1 MCPPRHSIK
10 LSQTFSG
17 KASYI
22 SCAWL
27 SGSHPKTMRA
37 FFSFYSDA
45 LKIALQSIFAHKL
58 RAFLTLI
65 GIIIGVASVVTV
77 GASISGLN
85 TYVVEKV
92 AKVLGSNHFMI
103 ARIASSAR
111 LSDEEFER
119 MNRRNKRV
127 NWDEFEWVR
136 DHCKSCTEVGAAVQ
150 GQADIKQEGIEF
162 PGALVFGVTE
172 NMVDIED
179 KTIVDGRFISNDE
192 VQRSAFVVV
201 LGGDIKDK
209 FFPNTNPVGKLLKV
223 RGLPMRVVGV
233 EEKRGSFFGDSFD
246 RHIYIPVSTHLQI
259 FGRNGLQIHGKAEG
273 RETFQATIE
282 EARVAMRNKRRLNG
296 NEEDDF
302 GVVNVEELN
311 NQIDQFTGSIA
322 MVVVPITLITLV
334 VGGIVVMNIML
345 VSVTERTFEVGLRK
359 AVGATKKQILLQ
371 FLIESAI
378 LCALGGIIGLL
389 LSYGVTALITAL
401 ASITMTI
408 TVGYILLALI
418 VSTAIGMIAGIYPA
432 FKAARL
438 DPILA
443 LTKAT

>member
-1 MCPPRHSIK
+1 
-10 LSQTFSG
+10 
-17 KASYI
+17 
-22 SCAWL
+22 
-27 SGSHPKTMRA
+27 MRA

-85 TYVVEKV
+85 TYIVDKIS
-92 AKVLGSNHFMI
+92 KVLGNNHFMI
-103 ARIASSAR
+103 ARMAFSGHMD
-111 LSDEEFER
+111 DEEFER
-119 MNRRNKRV
+119 RNRRNKRIA
-127 NWDEFEWVR
+127 WDDYEWVR
-136 DHCKSCTEVGAAVQ
+136 DHCFSCAEVGAESGSGV
-150 GQADIKQEGIEF
+150 DLKQDGIEF
-162 PGALVFGVTE
+162 PGAIVFGATA

-179 KTIVDGRFISNDE
+179 KTIESGRFISNDE
-192 VQRSAFVVV
+192 VQRSALVVV
-201 LGGDIKDK
+201 LGGDIKEK
-209 FFPNTNPVGKLLKV
+209 FFPNTDAIGKTLKI

-233 EEKRGSFFGDSFD
+233 EEKRGAFFGDSFD
-246 RHIYIPVSTHLQI
+246 RHVYIPVTTHMQI
-259 FGRNGLQIHGKAEG
+259 FGRNGLQIHGKG
-273 RETFQATIE
+273 RTRETFQATIE
-282 EARVAMRNKRRLNG
+282 DARVAMRIKRRLNG

-302 GVVNVEELN
+302 GLVNVEELN

-322 MVVVPITLITLV
+322 KVVVPITAITLL

-359 AVGATKKQILLQ
+359 AVGATRRQILVQ
-371 FLIESAI
+371 FLIESGI

-389 LSYGVTALITAL
+389 IAWGITTLITAL

-408 TVGYILLALI
+408 TIGYILLALT
-418 VSTAIGMIAGIYPA
+418 VSTVTGMLAGIYPA

-443 LTKAT
+443 LTHAT

>member
-1 MCPPRHSIK
+1 
-10 LSQTFSG
+10 
-17 KASYI
+17 
-22 SCAWL
+22 
-27 SGSHPKTMRA
+27 MRA

-85 TYVVEKV
+85 TYVVDKV
-92 AKVLGSNHFMI
+92 AKMLGSNHFMI
-103 ARIASSAR
+103 ARMAFQGHMT
-111 LSDEEFER
+111 DEEFER
-119 MNRRNKRV
+119 RNRRNKRL
-127 NWDEFEWVR
+127 NWDDYEWVR
-136 DHCKSCTEVGAAVQ
+136 DHCMSCAEVGAEV
-150 GQADIKQEGIEF
+150 GNGTDLKQDGLEF
-162 PGALVFGVTE
+162 PGAIVFGVTA

-179 KTIVDGRFISNDE
+179 KTIEDGRFISADE
-192 VQRSAFVVV
+192 VQRSALVVV

-209 FFPNTNPVGKLLKV
+209 FFPNQDAIGKVLKV

-233 EEKRGSFFGDSFD
+233 EEKRGSFFGDSTD
-246 RHIYIPVSTHLQI
+246 RHIYIPVTTHLQI
-259 FGRNGLQIHGKAEG
+259 FGRNGLQIHGKSQTREG
-273 RETFQATIE
+273 LQPTIE
-282 EARVAMRNKRRLNG
+282 EARVAMRNKHRLNG

-302 GVVNVEELN
+302 GLVNVEELN
-311 NQIDQFTGSIA
+311 NQIDEFTGSIA
-322 MVVVPITLITLV
+322 KVVVPITLITLI

-359 AVGATKKQILLQ
+359 AVGATRRQILLQ
-371 FLIESAI
+371 FLIESGI
-378 LCALGGIIGLL
+378 LCALGGVIGLL
-389 LSYGVTALITAL
+389 VAWGVTTLITVL

-408 TVGYILLALI
+408 TIGYILLALI

-443 LTKAT
+443 LTQTT

>member
-1 MCPPRHSIK
+1 M
-10 LSQTFSG
+10 
-17 KASYI
+17 KAI
-22 SCAWL
+22 L
-27 SGSHPKTMRA
+27 
-37 FFSFYSDA
+37 SFYSDA

-65 GIIIGVASVVTV
+65 GIIIGVSSVVTV

-85 TYVVEKV
+85 TYVIEKIQ
-92 AKVLGSNHFMI
+92 KILGSNHFMI
-103 ARIASSAR
+103 ARMAFSGDMD
-111 LSDEEFER
+111 DEEFER
-119 MNRRNKRV
+119 RNRRNKRIT
-127 NWDEFEWVR
+127 WDDYEWVR
-136 DHCKSCTEVGAAVQ
+136 DHCLSCAEVGAAA
-150 GQADIKQEGIEF
+150 GNGADLKQDGIEF
-162 PGALVFGVTE
+162 PGAVVFGATA

-179 KTIVDGRFISNDE
+179 KTIESGRFISADE
-192 VQRSAFVVV
+192 VQRSAMVAV

-209 FFPNTNPVGKLLKV
+209 FFPNTDPIGKTLKI

-233 EEKRGSFFGDSFD
+233 EEKRGAFFGDSID
-246 RHIYIPVSTHLQI
+246 RHVYIPITTHLQI
-259 FGRNGLQIHGKAEG
+259 FGRNGLQIHGKG
-273 RETFQATIE
+273 RTRESFQASIE
-282 EARVAMRNKRRLNG
+282 DARVAMRIKRRLKG

-302 GVVNVEELN
+302 GLVNVEELN
-311 NQIDQFTGSIA
+311 NQIDEFTNSIA
-322 MVVVPITLITLV
+322 MVVVPITAITLL

-359 AVGATKKQILLQ
+359 AVGATRRQILLQ

-389 LSYGVTALITAL
+389 LSWGITTLITTL

-408 TVGYILLALI
+408 TIGYILLALT
-418 VSTAIGMIAGIYPA
+418 VSTVTGMLAGIYPA

-443 LTKAT
+443 LTHAT

>member
-1 MCPPRHSIK
+1 MK
-10 LSQTFSG
+10 
-17 KASYI
+17 
-22 SCAWL
+22 
-27 SGSHPKTMRA
+27 A

-65 GIIIGVASVVTV
+65 GIIIGVASVVVV

-85 TYVVEKV
+85 TYVVERV
-92 AKVLGSNHFMI
+92 SKVLGSNHFMI
-103 ARIASSAR
+103 ARMAFHGR
-111 LSDEEFER
+111 MSDEEFER
-119 MNRRNKRV
+119 RNRRNKQLTW
-127 NWDEFEWVR
+127 NDYEWVR
-136 DHCKSCTEVGAAVQ
+136 DHCGSCSEVGAQ
-150 GQADIKQEGIEF
+150 SNGGTDLKQDGIEF
-162 PGALVFGVTE
+162 PGARIIGVSA

-179 KTIVDGRFISNDE
+179 KTIEDGRFIWPDE
-192 VQRSAFVVV
+192 VERSALVCV
-201 LGGDIKDK
+201 LGADIKEK
-209 FFPNTNPVGKLLKV
+209 FFPHTNAVGKILKV

-246 RHIYIPVSTHLQI
+246 RHVYLPVTTQMQI
-259 FGRNGLQIHGKAEG
+259 FGRNNLQIHGKTAS
-273 RETFQATIE
+273 REIFQ
-282 EARVAMRNKRRLNG
+282 EALEDARIALRNKHGLKG

-322 MVVVPITLITLV
+322 AVVVPITLITLV

-359 AVGATKKQILLQ
+359 AVGATRKQILLQ

-378 LCALGGIIGLL
+378 LCALGGILGLL
-389 LSYGVTALITAL
+389 LAWGVTQLITTL

-408 TVGYILLALI
+408 TLGYILLAI
-418 VSTAIGMIAGIYPA
+418 VVSTAIGMVAGIYPA

-443 LTKAT
+443 LTHAT

>member
-1 MCPPRHSIK
+1 M
-10 LSQTFSG
+10 
-17 KASYI
+17 KAI
-22 SCAWL
+22 L
-27 SGSHPKTMRA
+27 
-37 FFSFYSDA
+37 SFYSDA

-65 GIIIGVASVVTV
+65 GIIIGVSSVVTV

-85 TYVVEKV
+85 TYVVEKIQ
-92 AKVLGSNHFMI
+92 KILGSNHFMI
-103 ARIASSAR
+103 ARMAFSGDMD
-111 LSDEEFER
+111 DEEFER
-119 MNRRNKRV
+119 RNRRNKRIT
-127 NWDEFEWVR
+127 WDDYEWVR
-136 DHCKSCTEVGAAVQ
+136 DHCLSCAEVGAAA
-150 GQADIKQEGIEF
+150 GNGADLKQDGIEF
-162 PGALVFGVTE
+162 PGAVVFGATA

-179 KTIVDGRFISNDE
+179 KTIESGRFISADE
-192 VQRSAFVVV
+192 VQRSAMVVV

-209 FFPNTNPVGKLLKV
+209 FFPNTDPIGKTLKI

-233 EEKRGSFFGDSFD
+233 EEKRGAFFGDSID
-246 RHIYIPVSTHLQI
+246 RHVYIPITTHLQI
-259 FGRNGLQIHGKAEG
+259 FGRNGLQIHGKG
-273 RETFQATIE
+273 RTRESFQASIE
-282 EARVAMRNKRRLNG
+282 DARVAMRIKRRLKG

-302 GVVNVEELN
+302 GLVNVEELN
-311 NQIDQFTGSIA
+311 NQIDEFTNSIA
-322 MVVVPITLITLV
+322 MVVVPITAITLL

-359 AVGATKKQILLQ
+359 AVGATRRQILLQ

-389 LSYGVTALITAL
+389 LSWGITTLITTL

-408 TVGYILLALI
+408 TIGYILLALT
-418 VSTAIGMIAGIYPA
+418 VSTVTGMLAGIYPA

-443 LTKAT
+443 LTHAT

>member
-1 MCPPRHSIK
+1 M
-10 LSQTFSG
+10 
-17 KASYI
+17 KA
-22 SCAWL
+22 L
-27 SGSHPKTMRA
+27 
-37 FFSFYSDA
+37 FSFYSDA

-65 GIIIGVASVVTV
+65 GIIIGVASVVVV

-85 TYVVEKV
+85 TYVVERV
-92 AKVLGSNHFMI
+92 SKVLGSNHFMI
-103 ARIASSAR
+103 ARMAFHGR
-111 LSDEEFER
+111 MSDEEFER
-119 MNRRNKRV
+119 RNRRNK
-127 NWDEFEWVR
+127 NLTWEDYEWVR
-136 DHCKSCTEVGAAVQ
+136 DHCASCSDVGAQ
-150 GQADIKQEGIEF
+150 SNGGADLKQDGIEF
-162 PGALVFGVTE
+162 PGVRIIGVSA

-179 KTIVDGRFISNDE
+179 KTIEEGRFIWPDE
-192 VQRSAFVVV
+192 VERSAFVCV
-201 LGGDIKDK
+201 LGADIKEK
-209 FFPNTNPVGKLLKV
+209 FFPLGSAVGKTLKI

-246 RHIYIPVSTHLQI
+246 RMVYIPVTTQMQI
-259 FGRNGLQIHGKAEG
+259 FGRNNLQIHGKTTS
-273 RETFQATIE
+273 RETFQGAIE
-282 EARVAMRNKRRLNG
+282 DARIALRNKHGLKG

-322 MVVVPITLITLV
+322 AVVVPITLITLV

-378 LCALGGIIGLL
+378 LCALGGVLGLL
-389 LSYGVTALITAL
+389 LAWGVTQLITTL

-408 TVGYILLALI
+408 TIGYILLAI
-418 VSTAIGMIAGIYPA
+418 VVSTVIGMIAGIYPA

-443 LTKAT
+443 LTQAT

>member
-1 MCPPRHSIK
+1 
-10 LSQTFSG
+10 
-17 KASYI
+17 
-22 SCAWL
+22 
-27 SGSHPKTMRA
+27 MRA
-37 FFSFYSDA
+37 TLSFYTDA

-65 GIIIGVASVVTV
+65 GVIIGVSSVVTV

-85 TYVVEKV
+85 TYIVEKIS
-92 AKVLGSNHFMI
+92 KVLGSNHFMI
-103 ARIASSAR
+103 ARMAFSGQMD
-111 LSDEEFER
+111 DEEFER
-119 MNRRNKRV
+119 RNRRNKRITLE
-127 NWDEFEWVR
+127 DYEWVR
-136 DHCKSCTEVGAAVQ
+136 DHCISCSEVGLAA
-150 GQADIKQEGIEF
+150 GSGADLKQDGIEF
-162 PGALVFGVTE
+162 PGAVVFGATA

-179 KTIVDGRFISNDE
+179 KTIEAGRFISNDE
-192 VQRSAFVVV
+192 VGRSAMVVV

-209 FFPNTNPVGKLLKV
+209 FFPNVDAIGKTLKI

-246 RHIYIPVSTHLQI
+246 RHVYIPVTTHLQI
-259 FGRNGLQIHGKAEG
+259 FGRNGLQIHGKSRT
-273 RETFQATIE
+273 RENFQSAIE
-282 EARVAMRNKRRLNG
+282 DARVAMRIKRRLNG

-311 NQIDQFTGSIA
+311 NQIDEFTNTIA
-322 MVVVPITLITLV
+322 LVVVPITAITLI

-359 AVGATKKQILLQ
+359 AVGATRRQILLQ

-378 LCALGGIIGLL
+378 LCALGGVIGLL
-389 LSYGVTALITAL
+389 LSWGITTLITTL

-408 TVGYILLALI
+408 TLFYIILAITVSSVVGML
-418 VSTAIGMIAGIYPA
+418 AGIYPA

-443 LTKAT
+443 LTHAN